1 MVRTAEVLNA
11 YRLVLRSTRKSFKGD
26 TLMLN
31 ESAAEV
37 RKRFEENRHVNSD
50 AEIKRLVEEAE
61 EAAGFISTMIVQ
73 AKLTPQGGYAV
84 KATNDHKDLTL
95 EVPSEALL
103 PKTT

>member
-1 MVRTAEVLNA
+1 MVRTAEVLKA

-31 ESAAEV
+31 ESAAKV
-37 RKRFEENRHVNSD
+37 RKRFEENRYVTSD
-50 AEIKRLVEEAE
+50 TEIERLVGEAH
-61 EAAGFISTMIVQ
+61 EAACFISVMIVQ
-73 AKLTPQGGYAV
+73 AKLSPQGGYAV
-84 KATNDHKDLTL
+84 KPSKDHAGATL